1 MSNLFQRSFTV
12 ETVDCSIEEFV
23 RAINLPELKKPKF
36 KNMEYFFKHYEEV
49 PVNVQGKKLVM
60 NKFTVEKMSTGLF
73 MVTVAYRTPLRPI
86 FSLFVIL
93 GLMCGVIL
101 GILILLLGVESE
113 ESKAGKIIPAL
124 HRFETLCK
132 LAGVKLQQDQKVGE

>member
-1 MSNLFQRSFTV
+1 MNNLFQRSFTI

-23 RAINLPELKKPKF
+23 RAINLPELKKPNF
-36 KNMEYFFKHYEEV
+36 KNTEYFFKHYEEIAV
-49 PVNVQGKKLVM
+49 EVQGEKLVQT
-60 NKFTVEKMSTGLF
+60 KFTVEKMSIGVF
-73 MVTVAYRTPLRPI
+73 MVTVAFRTPIRPI

-101 GILILLLGVESE
+101 GIMILLIGMESE

-124 HRFETLCK
+124 RRVEILCK
-132 LAGVKLQQDQKVGE
+132 LAAVKPQQDTKVSV